1 MTLLRFSIDFPSL
14 WYHLTTTGCFISIH
28 NTPYFTEIFFMVT
41 DLLWELSA
49 YMHWADNFT
58 MLFKQITRSKNRW
71 RFTLKDGIM
80 NINQRDYVFHKAHGE
95 AEWWRSTI
103 CKALS
108 AIVIARGP
116 VPIPRHVHWSDKS
129 PACCIRRLRI
139 LEFTVHSGRVY
150 YLPTKMVL
158 VYSF

>member
-1 MTLLRFSIDFPSL
+1 
-14 WYHLTTTGCFISIH
+14 
-28 NTPYFTEIFFMVT
+28 MVA

-58 MLFKQITRSKNRW
+58 VLFKQITRSKNRW

-95 AEWWRSTI
+95 AEWWRSTL

-150 YLPTKMVL
+150 YLPTKWCRSIHSKPYAVKDRL
-158 VYSF
+158 VIYITFMHLVMLCNNISSCN